1 MRTLV
6 AYSTKTGNTE
16 KVAKSI
22 GEVIPDCEIK
32 CIKEVKDLDYDLIIV
47 GAWIDKGIA
56 NKEASDFINKIKNKK
71 IGFFFTLGA
80 YPNSDHA
87 KDCVKKIE
95 ELFVKNNNK
104 IIGYYLCQGAVDPKL
119 IEFMRKQF
127 PVDHPHGPNPER
139 IKRWNDASTHPDL
152 KDLQEAKMTFKKI
165 LEGING

>member
-127 PVDHPHGPNPER
+127 PVNHPHGPNPER